1 MAVNIINEKPISE
14 IREEEEKKKHEIQAD
29 IFEVVA
35 MLYED
40 MEQLLERVSILEAE
54 VEALKGVTNNE
65 G

>member
-54 VEALKGVTNNE
+54 VEALKG
-65 G
+65 GDK